1 LHSTLRHGKAGDHKL
16 ELIDTDGMSFP
27 RMLHEIE
34 RVFDIDARSLEIMR
48 IDLCLDIPDV
58 PVSWFNEHMQIRW
71 KRNGTDSFE
80 LKNSRHRKQEIETVY
95 YGSRPNLFRVYNKVA
110 EWCKQ
115 YRYRQI
121 KAKKTWGEL
130 RHF

>member
-58 PVSWFNEHMQIRW
+58 PVSWFNEHMRIRW
-71 KRNGTDSFE
+71 KRNGTDFFE

-95 YGSRPNLFRVYNKVA
+95 YGSRPICFGSTTKLPSGANNTATDK
-110 EWCKQ
+110 
-115 YRYRQI
+115 
-121 KAKKTWGEL
+121 L
-130 RHF
+130 RLKNMGRA